1 MSDEGIGI
9 RRVSIYIIV
18 FILLWRPITRT
29 SLEDIIPVVCNG
41 TWRHEHRGAIS
52 EKIKPNTKMMFDPAR
67 NARKR
72 KVGNRSTRRNRRLK
86 FQPIA
91 DRIVAGTIAIF
102 RSVSNREVCVRFGIF
117 TPCEKSG
124 ARRKSARAIVKKKW
138 TCSRSRLDRIYT
150 ATCTIDR
157 RFLRCNGSAW
167 ANGREC
173 TRVHV
178 HARGRSSRSGR

>member
-18 FILLWRPITRT
+18 FILMWRPITRT

-91 DRIVAGTIAIF
+91 DRIEAVTIAIF

-117 TPCEKSG
+117 TRCEKS
-124 ARRKSARAIVKKKW
+124 AMKKRAGDSEKKW

-150 ATCTIDR
+150 TTCTIDR